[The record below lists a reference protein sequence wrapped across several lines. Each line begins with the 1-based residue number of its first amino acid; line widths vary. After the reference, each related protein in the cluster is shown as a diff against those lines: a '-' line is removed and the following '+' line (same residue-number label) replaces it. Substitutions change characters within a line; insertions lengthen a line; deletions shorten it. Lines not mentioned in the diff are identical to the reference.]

1 MPQSAELA
9 KLKEELKEELR
20 AEVVR
25 ELLRSSVLVLRAQMT
40 AELKAELS
48 DQLYA
53 DVSERLAQRAEG
65 SNFSLLCANSIDL
78 EDRPSRAVPVADVQ
92 GQARKEI
99 ELVAELDRHL
109 AARDAS
115 PPERQASSHPCG
127 RLVDAGEVEDEVSI
141 ESSIWDC
148 PLVIGTHAVR
158 PVASV
163 YVTLLL
169 LVNVCVQ
176 LVFCAIVKEM
186 AEPTITKNAV
196 GGYRSWRRNVAHD
209 ISGYDS
215 ISGTSLAQRV
225 CAKEQG
231 IESSAS
237 QMVMYTVLDQ
247 YLGPVGNLTLGT
259 LMCCLALFVWVL
271 TVSKELTACVKT
283 ARAVRLAP
291 HAPETVLT
299 SDDGGKTSKFLSISP
314 ARKFLCLAVQLVR
327 LGIDLWLLW
336 YGIFYLVYTISVSDL
351 LLNAV
356 ALEIVLGVDELIFE
370 ALLPARAETD
380 GEPRRPAV
388 AAQNNGARHGSGEAH
403 HVGVRRRVAVLH
415 RGAGAASGHGD
426 SDEREGRI
434 VRRRASLCVL
444 VDGLGSLGWAY
455 TEGGSSQKPERKWM
469 SEENAA
475 SSLSAD
481 EYIVDIVLSG
491 DRSRGSKVG
500 EPFMLEECDFTLCYD
515 DSEETLAR
523 RFGLMEPWDEHL
535 RPPCC
540 SAVQTKQMQVEAG
553 TFSIKARQAQTTADA
568 TALWNPGCV
577 DVLSLPGFY
586 EKLNRNAFA
595 AAIPDEAC
603 GGCPY
608 DAPLCLPDGSCVDV
622 TSCEMAR
629 PYCHMPSLAGLRARQ
644 LCPVTCGCDD
654 LRARPWRS
662 ACRSVVV
669 GISATRRDCVVPES
683 LSMRRRVRISPSTIR
698 NGRASQIRWRT
709 QAQASPMDWASSAS
723 QARTVFA
730 TVWLRLDQHVV
741 HGGDDRAR
749 DMAFL
754 FPLRPQPFAMKG
766 TRFGRSNRSRT
777 FAQSRAD
784 ADKATRDCPRTCPCA
799 DDSCA
804 RERDCASGSL
814 RLVNY

>member
-25 ELLRSSVLVLRAQMT
+25 ELLRSSVLALRAQMT

-225 CAKEQG
+225 CSKDTG
-231 IESSAS
+231 IETSAS

-314 ARKFLCLAVQLVR
+314 TRKFLCLAVQLVR

-370 ALLPARAETD
+370 ALLPARVQKLTESLEGLPLPPKTTVHGMDLEKLITSVCVVVLLFCTEALVLRQDTEIRTNAKD
-380 GEPRRPAV
+380 ALCAGEQAFV
-388 AAQNNGARHGSGEAH
+388 YS
-403 HVGVRRRVAVLH
+403 
-415 RGAGAASGHGD
+415 
-426 SDEREGRI
+426 
-434 VRRRASLCVL
+434 

-455 TEGGSSQKPERKWM
+455 TEGGSRQKPEREWM

-568 TALWNPGCV
+568 NALWNPGCV

-654 LRARPWRS
+654 PRSSLALGLPLSGCGDQCYKSVPFLRALDETPCEDIAVDDPKWQGLTDSLENAS
-662 ACRSVVV
+662 ASF
-669 GISATRRDCVVPES
+669 
-683 LSMRRRVRISPSTIR
+683 
-698 NGRASQIRWRT
+698 
-709 QAQASPMDWASSAS
+709 PMDWASSAS
-723 QARTVFA
+723 QVAQF
-730 TVWLRLDQHVV
+730 LRLYGCGWISMSYTEATTVYGIWHSSFPYGLNLCYERHTFWPVKPLAYFCPVACGCRQ
-741 HGGDDRAR
+741 GD
-749 DMAFL
+749 
-754 FPLRPQPFAMKG
+754 PH
-766 TRFGRSNRSRT
+766 
-777 FAQSRAD
+777 
-784 ADKATRDCPRTCPCA
+784 CPRTCPCA
-799 DDSCA
+799 DDSCPA
-804 RERDCASGSL
+804 NATAPVGPYDS
-814 RLVNY
+814 YY